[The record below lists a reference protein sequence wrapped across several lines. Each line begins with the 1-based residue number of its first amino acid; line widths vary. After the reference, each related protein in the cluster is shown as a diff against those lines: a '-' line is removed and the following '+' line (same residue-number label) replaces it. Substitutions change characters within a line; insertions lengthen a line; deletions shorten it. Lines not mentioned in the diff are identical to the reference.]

1 MTLLFDMP
9 MEKLQ
14 VYGGRNPRPA
24 DFDQF
29 WADGL
34 AEMMATDP
42 DPELV
47 PADFS
52 TPFAECFHLYF
63 TGVGGARIHARL
75 VRPRNQTSPGPAVLQ
90 FHGYAGAIGD
100 WSEESRLA
108 FAAAGF
114 TYAGMDCRGQGGLS
128 EDPGGVTGTT
138 LRGHIVRGLTD
149 ALNGRPEK
157 LAFRQIF
164 LDTAQ
169 LTRVVMGMDY
179 VDGSRV
185 GVFGG
190 SQGGA
195 LTVACAALVP
205 AIKRLAPVY
214 PFLSDYQRVWEME
227 QAKDAYDEL
236 KDWFRKFDPLHE
248 READVFT
255 ALGYIDI
262 QHLAERIE
270 GDVLWTIG
278 LTDTI
283 CPPSTQFAAYNRI
296 SSPKQM
302 RIYPD
307 YGHEG
312 MPGRQDAI
320 FQYMMAL

>member
-1 MTLLFDMP
+1 
-9 MEKLQ
+9 
-14 VYGGRNPRPA
+14 
-24 DFDQF
+24 
-29 WADGL
+29 
-34 AEMMATDP
+34 
-42 DPELV
+42 
-47 PADFS
+47 
-52 TPFAECFHLYF
+52 
-63 TGVGGARIHARL
+63 
-75 VRPRNQTSPGPAVLQ
+75 
-90 FHGYAGAIGD
+90 
-100 WSEESRLA
+100 

-114 TYAGMDCRGQGGLS
+114 TYAGMDCRGQCGLS

-149 ALNGRPEK
+149 ALNGQPEK

-169 LTRVVMGMDY
+169 LARVVMGMDY

-205 AIKRLAPVY
+205 TIKRLAPVY

-236 KDWFRKFDPLHE
+236 KEWFRKFDPLHD
-248 READVFT
+248 REAAVFT

-320 FQYMMAL
+320 FQYLMAL